1 MLEERLHLAPSQTQS
16 YTTALLATHGF
27 IGLVSAPIVAHL
39 AEKTPSQKK
48 PLLIAL
54 AGCFIGTLMIALAP
68 SLWLLFLGRILQS
81 MAGAATW
88 VVGFALLANN
98 VDKKHLGQSMG
109 TAMSFVTAGIVG
121 GPTVSGALLQLF
133 GYWAA
138 WSLPLIVLVLDII
151 ARLVMIEPGPGSSN
165 IDSLSKPAATSVP
178 SNGSPEEST
187 ALLSDTLSTGNPD
200 ESGVESKRNLKQEY
214 YRAMLSEPRV
224 LTALANVVVVSS
236 LMSGINNTLPV
247 HLRQAFGWK
256 SLLISTMFFCLQV
269 PNIVLSGPSGWLRDR
284 IGIRGPTVFGWLAM
298 IPLLLLL
305 GMPGD
310 AHFPWAGGHAAG
322 KSIFTSSLIALGS
335 ILPLVRG
342 VGAVQLA
349 YVVKDMEAKDPHI
362 FEANKSNL
370 RVFSMTEVGYSL
382 GMMLGPLLTGSLFEG
397 VGFFCMTVALGSFL
411 EFLPILQRFRD
422 EYTPETLPY
431 HLIVPSLPGYAFSSG
446 PPLDRDFGTGDVA
459 RVLDQ
464 LMKDIGFESGYV
476 VQGG

>member
-1 MLEERLHLAPSQTQS
+1 
-16 YTTALLATHGF
+16 
-27 IGLVSAPIVAHL
+27 
-39 AEKTPSQKK
+39 
-48 PLLIAL
+48 
-54 AGCFIGTLMIALAP
+54 
-68 SLWLLFLGRILQS
+68 

-98 VDKKHLGQSMG
+98 VDKKHLAQSMG

-151 ARLVMIEPGPGSSN
+151 ARLVMIEPGLEYPK
-165 IDSLSKPAATSVP
+165 IDSLSKPAAPSVP

-187 ALLSDTLSTGNPD
+187 ALLPDTLSTAIPD
-200 ESGVESKRNLKQEY
+200 DPVESKHDLKQEY

-349 YVVKDMEAKDPHI
+349 CE
-362 FEANKSNL
+362 
-370 RVFSMTEVGYSL
+370 
-382 GMMLGPLLTGSLFEG
+382 
-397 VGFFCMTVALGSFL
+397 
-411 EFLPILQRFRD
+411 
-422 EYTPETLPY
+422 
-431 HLIVPSLPGYAFSSG
+431 
-446 PPLDRDFGTGDVA
+446 
-459 RVLDQ
+459 
-464 LMKDIGFESGYV
+464 
-476 VQGG
+476 